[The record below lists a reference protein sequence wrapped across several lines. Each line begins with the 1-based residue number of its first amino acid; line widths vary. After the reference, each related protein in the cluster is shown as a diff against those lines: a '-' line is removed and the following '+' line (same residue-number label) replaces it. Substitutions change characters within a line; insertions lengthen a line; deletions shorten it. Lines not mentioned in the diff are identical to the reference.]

1 MHKST
6 NDREMEKFGLSMK
19 FIEVTTT
26 TDKALYKS
34 SKEKISAKSRY
45 SIKMFVNI
53 SSSFQKPRRDFPCM
67 YFTYNTELQK

>member
-34 SKEKISAKSRY
+34 SKEKISEKSRY

-53 SSSFQKPRRDFPCM
+53 SSSFQKPRRDFPRM
-67 YFTYNTELQK
+67 YFTYNNELQK